1 MAQGAMF
8 LLDFDETENIKSET
22 VVNVTIYILLRF
34 NLQNFRGKTSSGS
47 SNLMGKK
54 SGAVTRLLVEQRRAL
69 VMHCY
74 GHSLS
79 LAIEDLAVCFKNM
92 SGTISTLKEIRW

>member
-1 MAQGAMF
+1 
-8 LLDFDETENIKSET
+8 
-22 VVNVTIYILLRF
+22 
-34 NLQNFRGKTSSGS
+34 
-47 SNLMGKK
+47 MGKK